1 MQREFQARICSGYPW
16 AKKNYSRAID
26 QRLELLCNFHDS
38 LSFFTHFLVVYL
50 CTLYCAFTPYT
61 VSVRGSPSCF
71 QIPIKKRPLLRLC
84 VLSASSFLFYWA
96 GKLKEAV
103 QEVLIQGARGRG
115 IPIPSSNKRWQAA
128 WRPRSACL
136 KSSLGMIVW
145 RCSQLEL
152 MPLSW

>member
-1 MQREFQARICSGYPW
+1 VQRDFQARICSGYPW

-71 QIPIKKRPLLRLC
+71 QIPIKKDLYWDCVSCLLAHFFFIGQ
-84 VLSASSFLFYWA
+84 VSSKRRFKRCWFKELEDAAFQFHQA
-96 GKLKEAV
+96 TTRDDKL
-103 QEVLIQGARGRG
+103 LGDQGV
-115 IPIPSSNKRWQAA
+115 AA
-128 WRPRSACL
+128 WRAPWAWLCEGVAN
-136 KSSLGMIVW
+136 SS
-145 RCSQLEL
+145 
-152 MPLSW
+152 